1 MVTTVTINPAV
12 DKTYIVNDFSLE
24 SVNRAERI
32 IYNAGSKGINV
43 SRVLK
48 QTGTETMVLGF
59 VGGMN
64 GELLLNELATEGI
77 KHRLVNVKGNTRLNV
92 KIMDKINKR
101 VTEINEA
108 GTPVSDAEVDQFMEI
123 YKEQVKV
130 SRAVVISG
138 SILPEM
144 YKKIYY
150 ELIKIAKN
158 YDKMTFLD
166 CGGSLL
172 YDGILASPDYIKPNI
187 FEFEDMLGKKGLSN
201 AEIVVEARKII
212 EKYGVKNVII
222 TLGSNG
228 AIAVSETESFK
239 VLPPKIEAAS
249 TVGAGDAF
257 LAGVCHGALQGF
269 NLKKQMVLG
278 TSYACAKITK
288 EGTIIPSMIE
298 LAGYLDGC
306 QIVALGR

>member
-12 DKTYIVNDFSLE
+12 DKTFILNNFTVDA
-24 SVNRAERI
+24 VNRAERI

-48 QTGTETMVLGF
+48 QTGTDTVVLGF
-59 VGGMN
+59 YGGPN
-64 GELLLNELATEGI
+64 GQLLLNELATEGI
-77 KHRLVNVKGNTRLNV
+77 KHRLIKVNGNTRLNV
-92 KIMDKINKR
+92 KIMDKATKQ

-108 GTPVSDAEVDQFMEI
+108 GSPVTESELESFMEV
-123 YKEQVKV
+123 YKEQVKI
-130 SRAVVISG
+130 SKAVVISG

-150 ELIKIAKN
+150 QLIKIAKEQGVL
-158 YDKMTFLD
+158 TFLD

-187 FEFEDMLGKKGLSN
+187 YEFEDMLGKKNLTTEQTV
-201 AEIVVEARKII
+201 AEAKKII
-212 EKYGVKNVII
+212 EKHGVKNVII
-222 TLGSNG
+222 TLGAKG
-228 AIAVSETESFK
+228 AIAVSKDESFF
-239 VLPPKIEAAS
+239 VTPPSIESAS

-257 LAGVCHGALQGF
+257 LAGVCHGAVQGLD
-269 NLKKQMVLG
+269 LKKQIALG

-298 LAGYLDGC
+298 LAGYLDNC
-306 QIVALGR
+306 SVKNI